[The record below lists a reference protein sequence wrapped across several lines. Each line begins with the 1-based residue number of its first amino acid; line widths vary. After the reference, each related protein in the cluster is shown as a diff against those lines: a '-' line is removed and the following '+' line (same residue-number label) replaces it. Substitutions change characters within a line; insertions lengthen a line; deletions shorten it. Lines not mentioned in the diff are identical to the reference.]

1 MKTHII
7 QLEDHD
13 DAISTRDKMGWS
25 QARHLLLVWPAKGR
39 ILNRRLDLILLQR
52 HSQALGVQLA
62 FVSQDADVRYHA
74 HQLGIQVFDSVHQA
88 QESRWRRSARR
99 DRKAKIQL
107 LAPNRPDISLLKRP
121 KRESP
126 PPSTLSRLAL
136 FSLGVLA
143 LLSILI
149 VLLPSADIQL
159 SPQVLTQETTLQ
171 VEASESTQR
180 IKLSGQLP
188 IQLVSVIVEG
198 QDSIETSGTA
208 PIPEHAASGSAVFTN
223 LTDHPITIPSGTVVS
238 TRGATVRFATSR
250 ADSLPAGPG
259 QTLALPIKA
268 LQPGRQSNLPAGMIQ
283 AIEGPLGINV
293 TVTNPNPTSGGS
305 DLSSP
310 VPTPLDQ
317 SRLHDLLEAALEQ
330 SALAELKTK
339 LNPEDIL
346 LEDQSTQVQVLETTY
361 DPPGFVPA
369 SLLNL
374 RLRLE
379 YQAPI
384 VQGSDLE
391 TLATSILDANLPP
404 GYSPVP
410 GTLEINHLTNPK
422 WVNASTSRWRMR
434 AQRQIRAQVVD
445 EQATQLAVGLS
456 PAQAGQR
463 LAASLPLAEAPHI
476 TLFPAWWP
484 RMPFLPFRISI
495 TSES

>member
-1 MKTHII
+1 M
-7 QLEDHD
+7 
-13 DAISTRDKMGWS
+13 
-25 QARHLLLVWPAKGR
+25 LLVWPAKGH

-62 FVSQDADVRYHA
+62 LVSQDADVRYHA
-74 HQLGIQVFDSVHQA
+74 RQLGILVFDSAHQA
-88 QESRWRRSARR
+88 QESRWRRPARR
-99 DRKAKIQL
+99 DSKTKIHL
-107 LAPNRPDISLLKRP
+107 LAPNRPDISLLERP

-136 FSLGVLA
+136 FGLGVLA
-143 LLSILI
+143 LLSIPI

-159 SPQVLTQETTLQ
+159 SPQVMTQETTLQ

-180 IKLSGQLP
+180 VKLSGQIP
-188 IQLVSVIVEG
+188 IHLVSVIVEG

-223 LTDHPITIPSGTVVS
+223 LTDHPISIPAGTVVS
-238 TRGATVRFATSR
+238 TRGATVRFETSR
-250 ADSLPAGPG
+250 AGSLPAGPG
-259 QTLALPIKA
+259 QTLALPIQA
-268 LQPGRQSNLPAGMIQ
+268 LQPGRLGNLPEGKIQ
-283 AIEGPLGINV
+283 AIEGSLGIDI
-293 TVTNPNPTSGGS
+293 TVTNPNPTAGGS

-330 SALAELKTK
+330 SALAELQAK
-339 LNPEDIL
+339 LNPGDIL
-346 LEDQSTQVQVLETTY
+346 LEDQSTQVLETTY
-361 DPPGFVPA
+361 DPQGFVPA

-384 VQGSDLE
+384 VRGSDLE
-391 TLATSILDANLPP
+391 ALATSILDASLPS
-404 GYSPVP
+404 GYSPVS
-410 GTLEINHLTNPK
+410 GTLEIEHLTSPK
-422 WVNASTSRWRMR
+422 WFNASTSRWQMR

-463 LAASLPLAEAPHI
+463 LADSLPLAEPPHI

-484 RMPFLPFRISI
+484 RMPFLPFRIFI